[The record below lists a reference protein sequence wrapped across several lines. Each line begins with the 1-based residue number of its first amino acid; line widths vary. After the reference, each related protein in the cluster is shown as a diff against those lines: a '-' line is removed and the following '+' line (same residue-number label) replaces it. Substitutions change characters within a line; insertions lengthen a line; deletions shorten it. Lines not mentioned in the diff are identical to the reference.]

1 MADLPL
7 VPLFKIYNYLSL
19 QDRISASQ
27 VCIAWRYAYCEFMSR
42 RRNDH
47 RRFRSY
53 SVRIGKLYNRT
64 CSVRTQL
71 TRIRKEMRSRTHLI
85 KHINMNL
92 GLSRTTTRKHHS
104 AFYKTVI
111 KVRERVR

>member
-7 VPLFKIYNYLSL
+7 VSMFKIYNYLSL

-27 VCIAWRYAYCEFMSR
+27 TCIAWRYAYGEFKSR
-42 RRNDH
+42 RRNDR
-47 RRFRSY
+47 RRFRTY
-53 SVRIGKLYNRT
+53 SVSISTLYNRT

-71 TRIRKEMRSRTHLI
+71 TRIRKDVRKRTHLI

-104 AFYKTVI
+104 AFYSTVI
-111 KVRERVR
+111 KVRVR